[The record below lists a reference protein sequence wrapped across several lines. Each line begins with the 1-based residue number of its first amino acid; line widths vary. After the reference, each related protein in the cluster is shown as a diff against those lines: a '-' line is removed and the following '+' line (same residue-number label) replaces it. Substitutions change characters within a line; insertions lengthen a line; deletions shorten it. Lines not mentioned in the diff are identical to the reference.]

1 MPGASSLLSAREL
14 DNIPFTLR
22 AVAGTAANT
31 SSSPEV
37 VADALFT
44 LNDSLLQRTERHQII
59 HTFIPLVFAL
69 LDPARLPPGPDDT
82 SSSDFV
88 SRCLCAS
95 RAIILFGMCDDAT
108 MRSHTPKL
116 WPRIWPWIQ
125 LMTNHD
131 CFPEAMTNVCGQCS
145 MLNVLTPLVDLPT
158 GSAARTVFNT
168 PGFGVFF
175 ANAWQNTLCCWDEGH
190 QQNKGVSPGR
200 MLSAF
205 IQRCFQFP
213 SVIDDLVDGAG
224 GIHELATL
232 IVNHTLLLVHD
243 MGGSYYNVP
252 EITCDMLEEFD
263 IARQFIDFMCDR
275 KPSAWVALQSTPYL
289 EAATIICR
297 AFGSST
303 VLRDSKPTFL
313 AMWQYLPQISRLL
326 PTAELEHVVLAVNSG
341 LLHSCLI
348 CGSRGPPNG
357 VKSSEEEFT
366 DLNIVLDCVGQ
377 ATLDSQALAAMAD
390 SLFSLFLFAEVC
402 PRWER
407 WSAFMTLVRSRL
419 ELLPKFSSPSVSSTR
434 ACDNIECPILRVDK
448 SELRR
453 CARCH
458 IALYCSKDCQKLAW
472 MVHGH
477 RERCQGLTSHSKSDN
492 RDTRFKFSIT
502 LREYKANKLHIL
514 LQQLGFILRNG
525 NTDFCVV
532 MDYDGGRCTS
542 SVTAIDPR
550 AELFKDHP
558 SVGWDAREGYT
569 ELHAIRFAGNND
581 QVHFLPLRRSSSVI
595 FDGLGGLAREL
606 PQGVDVMQLATSHP
620 LLFERVREL
629 AELDVMETYGGDA
642 NL

>member
-131 CFPEAMTNVCGQCS
+131 CFPEAMTNVCGRCS
-145 MLNVLTPLVDLPT
+145 MLNVLTPLVMLST
-158 GSAARTVFNT
+158 GSAVRTVFNT

-175 ANAWQNTLCCWDEGH
+175 ANAWQNTLHCWEEGH
-190 QQNKGVSPGR
+190 RLNRGVTPGR

-224 GIHELATL
+224 GIDELAAL
-232 IVNHTLLLVHD
+232 IVNHILLLVQD
-243 MGGSYYNVP
+243 MGGNPDNVP
-252 EITCDMLEEFD
+252 EITCDMLDELD
-263 IARQFIDFMCDR
+263 IARQFVDFMCDR
-275 KPSAWVALQSTPYL
+275 KPSAWVALQSTQYL
-289 EAATIICR
+289 EAATMISR
-297 AFGSST
+297 DFGSST
-303 VLRDSKPTFL
+303 VRCYLEPLFL
-313 AMWQYLPQISRLL
+313 AMWQYLRQISRLL
-326 PTAELEHVVLAVNSG
+326 PTAELDCLVEAVNSG

-348 CGSRGPPNG
+348 CGSRGLPNG
-357 VKSSEEEFT
+357 VKSSEEFAA
-366 DLNIVLDCVGQ
+366 LNIVLDCVGQ
-377 ATLDSQALAAMAD
+377 ATLDSQALGAMAD
-390 SLFSLFLFAEVC
+390 SIFSLFLFAEMC

-419 ELLPKFSSPSVSSTR
+419 QLLPKFSSPAVSSTR
-434 ACDNIECPILRVDK
+434 ACDNIECPILQVDK
-448 SELRR
+448 SELRQ
-453 CARCH
+453 CAGCH
-458 IALYCSKDCQKLAW
+458 LALYCSKDCQKLAW

-477 RERCQGLTSHSKSDN
+477 RERCQELTPHSKSDN

-502 LREYKANKLHIL
+502 LGEYKAKKLHIL
-514 LQQLGFILRNG
+514 LQQLDFIRRNG

-532 MDYDGGRCTS
+532 MNYDGGRCTP
-542 SVTAIDPR
+542 SVTAIDSR
-550 AELFKDHP
+550 AELFEDHP
-558 SVGWDAREGYT
+558 SVAWDAQEGYT
-569 ELHAIRFAGNND
+569 ELHAIRFEGND
-581 QVHFLPLRRSSSVI
+581 RVHFLPLRRSSSVI
-595 FDGLGGLAREL
+595 FDGLRGLAREL

-629 AELDVMETYGGDA
+629 AALDVMETYGGDA